1 MILFGIFG
9 LLIGGRIIVLSVAN
23 DLHSAPTTSAAVG
36 CGVQTDLEEASSL
49 ACEVLSQEGMEQ
61 KGLSL
66 S

>member
-1 MILFGIFG
+1 M
-9 LLIGGRIIVLSVAN
+9 LSVAN